1 MNELNQK
8 RKHRSIE
15 YRKVFGGFSKIG
27 ARRIFG
33 RARYYVVTPGG
44 GEVDAR

>member
-8 RKHRSIE
+8 RKHQTIE

-33 RARYYVVTPGG
+33 RTRHYVVTPGG
-44 GEVDAR
+44 GVIDAR